1 MKETFRRSLGRTVQ
15 LRRQDLGM
23 TQDELA
29 FRSELHRTYISD
41 VERGTWNV
49 SLDTLLQLSKGL
61 SISLSTLFSEA
72 ERRARALAGGTDPGI
87 KTD

>member
-1 MKETFRRSLGRTVQ
+1 
-15 LRRQDLGM
+15 M